1 MTSVRTVDEV
11 FNAVQKVKAGAPA
24 FCTNFFPAQKKLE
37 GWIQHGELMSECRDG
52 AAFLFKKDRNLQRF
66 YFCAASVGMLQ
77 REIANLP
84 VLKTDPVVTD
94 LVGSETALDE
104 VMKSL
109 EAVGFRRYS
118 HLQRMARASRPI
130 TASASGADAPVVFA
144 EAADSRAI
152 LDLLESSFD
161 RYADQVPML
170 YEIDAAIEAKQVL
183 TIKYDGGLAAMLFFE
198 TQGFTSTIR
207 YWVVADQFQSRRL
220 GASLIRHYFATQSA
234 VRRFILWVV
243 ATNENAVKKYRHYG
257 YAPDGLVDHV
267 LANDMIHP

>member
-1 MTSVRTVDEV
+1 
-11 FNAVQKVKAGAPA
+11 
-24 FCTNFFPAQKKLE
+24 
-37 GWIQHGELMSECRDG
+37 
-52 AAFLFKKDRNLQRF
+52 
-66 YFCAASVGMLQ
+66 
-77 REIANLP
+77 
-84 VLKTDPVVTD
+84 
-94 LVGSETALDE
+94 
-104 VMKSL
+104 
-109 EAVGFRRYS
+109 
-118 HLQRMARASRPI
+118 
-130 TASASGADAPVVFA
+130 VVFA

-183 TIKYDGGLAAMLFFE
+183 AIKYGGGLAAMLFFE